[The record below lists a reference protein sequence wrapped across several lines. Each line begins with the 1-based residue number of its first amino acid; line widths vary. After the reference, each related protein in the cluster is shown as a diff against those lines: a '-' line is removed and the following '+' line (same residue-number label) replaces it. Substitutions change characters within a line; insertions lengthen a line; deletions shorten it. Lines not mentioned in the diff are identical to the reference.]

1 MKMENDAL
9 IKNTISKNISLDE
22 IIEVIESF
30 KLDILLKIAI
40 DTDVAFLLFKSGKV
54 TNIKFLDKVGEDAL
68 KEVLEKMEDKLSV
81 FNVFFLEY
89 SNEVDS
95 THSISDNQGMITN
108 EEKSSV
114 LFQPVEKYNSFS
126 DLAINKYANEL
137 LAIAILNSAEKAV
150 LAISINSNNE
160 NVDNDFV
167 ICLSELF
174 LNILQNK
181 YIKIINSF
189 SNEEQ
194 NLDEDVLVHEIDLLK
209 DSTLELIKR
218 VSNNYFVL
226 LLFNSEFSK
235 NKVFALK
242 TLNKI
247 SSEFE
252 AIL

>member
-1 MKMENDAL
+1 MENEAL

-40 DTDVAFLLFKSGKV
+40 DKDTAFLLFKSGKI
-54 TNIKFLDKVGEDAL
+54 TNVKFLDKVGEDAL
-68 KEVLEKMEDKLSV
+68 IEVLEKMEDKASV
-81 FNVFFLEY
+81 FSIFFLEY
-89 SNEVDS
+89 SNEEDPI
-95 THSISDNQGMITN
+95 HSISDAQSLIIN
-108 EEKSSV
+108 EEKTDI
-114 LFQPVEKYNSFS
+114 LLQPVEKHSDFS
-126 DLAINKYANEL
+126 DLTIEKYSNEL
-137 LAIAILNSAEKAV
+137 LAIAILNSREKTV
-150 LAISINSNNE
+150 SAISIKSNNE

-167 ICLSELF
+167 ICLSEIF

-189 SNEEQ
+189 SNEDQ
-194 NLDEDVLVHEIDLLK
+194 NLDEDILVHEINLLK
-209 DSTLELIKR
+209 DSTLQLIKR

-247 SSEFE
+247 SAEFE
-252 AIL
+252 LIL